1 MVINENSN
9 ISDDAK
15 IFDGTRVVKC
25 NIGFKCCIGQD
36 CDLVNLTMSNHSELG
51 RRNLIRDS
59 SIGVGS
65 YTGTNTVVK
74 NSIIGKYCSISWN
87 VSIGG
92 GNHDY
97 NRVSLYTNYWYN
109 RTFGINLLQ
118 TNNDCKKT
126 YIGNDVWIGAGV
138 NIINGVTIGDGAVI
152 GAGSVVTND
161 VPPYSIV
168 MGVPAKCHK
177 MRFSNEIISLLERIK
192 WWDWP
197 EEKIKEN
204 ISLLQ
209 CEPTVEILMKYLENT
224 HET

>member
-1 MVINENSN
+1 MIINENSI

-15 IFDGTRVVKC
+15 VFDGTRVVKC
-25 NIGFKCCIGQD
+25 DIGSQCCIGQD

-51 RRNLIRDS
+51 RRNLVRDS
-59 SIGVGS
+59 SIGFGS
-65 YTGTNTVVK
+65 YTGTNTVIK
-74 NSIIGKYCSISWN
+74 NSVIGKYCSISWN

-97 NRVSLYTNYWYN
+97 KKVSLYTDYWYN
-109 RTFGINLLQ
+109 RTFGIDIQ
-118 TNNDCKKT
+118 PIEGACKKT
-126 YIGNDVWIGAGV
+126 YIGNDVWIGAGA

-152 GAGSVVTND
+152 GASAVVTKD

-168 MGVPAKCHK
+168 TGVPAKCHK
-177 MRFSNEIISLLERIK
+177 IRFSDEIISLLERIK

-204 ISLLQ
+204 IYLLK
-209 CEPTVEILMKYLENT
+209 CEPTVEVLMKYLENN